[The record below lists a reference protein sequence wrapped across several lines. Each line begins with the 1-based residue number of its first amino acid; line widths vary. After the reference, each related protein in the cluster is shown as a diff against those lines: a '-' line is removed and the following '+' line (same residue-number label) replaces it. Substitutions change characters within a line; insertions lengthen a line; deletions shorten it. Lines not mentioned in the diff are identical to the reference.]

1 MAENQGQI
9 DKEVLDKINEE
20 KVLKSYQ
27 TQEEFNRTEL
37 NFYCEF
43 YSLLKK
49 LNSQLDGLL
58 NAITTLGSDKISAFF
73 KEISAN
79 VEKEQNRQEVLKKVK
94 KSHLPKKKSCK

>member
-20 KVLKSYQ
+20 KVLKSYK

-43 YSLLKK
+43 YSQLKK

-79 VEKEQNRQEVLKKVK
+79 VEKEEKRQEVLKKVK